1 MLACGRFAGT
11 AHRQNRARTTARE
24 VVEVELSSVIVK
36 SMANRFPPFDFPL
49 YGLDATWTG
58 PRWLDFFEG
67 RAGSPSWGAWLGHGH
82 DPDRKQAD
90 DWVIVGSFPVRRS
103 IELQLQPGETFEHY
117 LASVATLVLF
127 NDSVEGPA
135 RLEAEPDR
143 WSEWPSTSVMVDGRS
158 VSGHV
163 VERGSAWA
171 AFITGLDEVGLVI
184 HASGNAGQAL
194 SMVEVTDSGA
204 YHFNSDVPLDYPA
217 ALHASREA
225 AFEG

>member
-1 MLACGRFAGT
+1 
-11 AHRQNRARTTARE
+11 
-24 VVEVELSSVIVK
+24 VEPSSGIVK
-36 SMANRFPPFDFPL
+36 SMGNRFPPFDFPL

-67 RAGSPSWGAWLGHGH
+67 KVGSPSWGAWLGHGH
-82 DPDRKQAD
+82 DPDRKEGD
-90 DWVIVGSFPVRRS
+90 EWVIVGSFPVGRS

-143 WSEWPSTSVMVDGRS
+143 WSEWPSTSLAVDGRS
-158 VSGHV
+158 VSAHV
-163 VERGSAWA
+163 LERGSAWA
-171 AFITGLDEVGLVI
+171 AITTGLHEVGLVI
-184 HASGNAGQAL
+184 HASGTAGQEL
-194 SMVEVTDSGA
+194 SLVEVTDSGA
-204 YHFNSDVPLDYPA
+204 YHFDSEVPLDYA
-217 ALHASREA
+217 AVLHTSRRA